1 MFFVKVVKAIAV
13 VTLLK
18 HLLMF
23 LTDLNVTCN
32 TNQEAQ
38 CYSGTVDQQSP
49 TFFPPWTGPVV
60 NPGLTNQGS
69 LTEFCIYLNLGGCE
83 QALQS

>member
-18 HLLMF
+18 DLL
-23 LTDLNVTCN
+23 DLNVTCT

-38 CYSGTVDQQSP
+38 CYSGA
-49 TFFPPWTGPVV
+49 
-60 NPGLTNQGS
+60 L
-69 LTEFCIYLNLGGCE
+69 LNDNKE
-83 QALQS
+83 AHF

>member
-23 LTDLNVTCN
+23 LMDLNVTCN

-38 CYSGTVDQQSP
+38 CYSGTVDDNKDAH
-49 TFFPPWTGPVV
+49 F
-60 NPGLTNQGS
+60 
-69 LTEFCIYLNLGGCE
+69 
-83 QALQS
+83 